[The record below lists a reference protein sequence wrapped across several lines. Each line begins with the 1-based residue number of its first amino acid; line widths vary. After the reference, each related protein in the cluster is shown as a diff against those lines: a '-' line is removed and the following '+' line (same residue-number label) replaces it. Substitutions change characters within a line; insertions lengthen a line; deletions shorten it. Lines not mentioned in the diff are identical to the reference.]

1 MNEYNHR
8 PPEALPAPKQG
19 EYPTG
24 FFTHLSTMS
33 VIGLKFCEL
42 NLQTRYIFSG
52 DLGPQRPEDDE
63 LMKDLTEDELKAA
76 FRC

>member
-1 MNEYNHR
+1 
-8 PPEALPAPKQG
+8 
-19 EYPTG
+19 
-24 FFTHLSTMS
+24 MS
-33 VIGLKFCEL
+33 VTELKLCEL
-42 NLQTRYIFSG
+42 NLQTKHIFSG

>member
-1 MNEYNHR
+1 
-8 PPEALPAPKQG
+8 
-19 EYPTG
+19 
-24 FFTHLSTMS
+24 MS
-33 VIGLKFCEL
+33 VIGLKICEL
-42 NLQTRYIFSG
+42 NMQTKYIFSG